1 MSESIDTW
9 FGLTY
14 SNYLVLQRAILQSM
28 PEDWQ
33 ERFVGC
39 LSELREAV
47 ERAGLEVPAEY
58 RVHVVNRGRYTSDPI
73 PHYRRAPNLLGPQEP
88 VVGPSVW
95 ELIRGCSSSPTDSP
109 ASSSEAASSPCPEPG
124 CRHPPA

>member
-39 LSELREAV
+39 LEELREAV
-47 ERAGLEVPAEY
+47 ERAELQVPNEY
-58 RVHVVNRGRYTSDPI
+58 RVHVVKHGRYAPDPI

-88 VVGPSVW
+88 VIGPSVW
-95 ELIRGCSSSPTDSP
+95 ERIRGCTTSPTGSP
-109 ASSSEAASSPCPEPG
+109 ASPSAAASSPCPEPG
-124 CRHPPA
+124 CTRRPG